1 METNKNILKYE
12 NLIYEVKNKDKKI
25 HTKYATIINGL
36 SASIE
41 SGKLTAVMGASGCG
55 KTHLFELL
63 IGNLPADCKTSGKIT
78 YNEQEKDEKNW
89 VKQIAFLPQD
99 DIYYPDLTTYESIM
113 YNLSFNS
120 NTYKENVKIANEA
133 IESACIS
140 NKKDAPIKTLSG
152 GERKRAMIAI
162 TMANNPEILILD
174 EPTTGLDSHSALK
187 IVESL
192 KKYAVYNNKIVI
204 MTVHQPGDGMF
215 SLFDDLLFL
224 TRGGMFY
231 SGPANE
237 INRFL
242 ESNNIIPP
250 SNMSHSEV
258 LFILHSDPE
267 ESEFARK
274 HESVV
279 KDIVYRNAVK
289 NQLPEPKVCNNKKM
303 FFFDLNFRHAL
314 ILVKHNFKLM
324 LKSPDRLKNFI
335 LFFLL
340 SLPTYGLTFLRIWL
354 KSRKELKTIYEML
367 GKTGQFDFSEKF
379 ALSYALF
386 TSEFALSVAFWTT
399 FFSINMQDEVI
410 LKMELFTR
418 QYSAMTYYLYNFLQK
433 FLCSYIFLS
442 ISFLLLFIIDF
453 NIGYSK
459 EILCLSFP
467 IIVISLFFTV
477 ASNLLLTSIPLGKKI
492 SYFFVLSN
500 SCGIYYAHSI
510 IIDWYR
516 KKMCGLWDK
525 LPYLLDLLL
534 IFPNYCFDIY
544 SMTRMRITMRNS
556 KSKDFQNKIEVIKPY
571 EKFLMEGSM
580 IKETYAEDTP
590 IIRTRNYENYY
601 IFEMPVEL
609 KKDPKFA
616 LSLISFDIT
625 PNILLYFIIPLS
637 LSVCVMLTLFMI
649 KLKKVPNIRTKLM
662 N

>member
-1 METNKNILKYE
+1 MKSVKNILKYE
-12 NLIYEVKNKDKKI
+12 NLIHEVKNKDEKI

-78 YNEQEKDEKNW
+78 YNEQERDEKNW

-192 KKYAVYNNKIVI
+192 KKYAVDNNKIVI

-303 FFFDLNFRHAL
+303 FFFDINFRHAL

-340 SLPTYGLTFLRIWL
+340 SFLSYVRIIL
-354 KSRKELKTIYEML
+354 RKFMNKPEKIVNVFELLRKANL
-367 GKTGQFDFSEKF
+367 DFSEKF

-386 TSEFALSVAFWTT
+386 TNEFMFQIALWTT
-399 FFSINMQDEVI
+399 YFSINMQDEVI
-410 LKMELFTR
+410 LKMELFTKK
-418 QYSAMTYYLYNFLQK
+418 YSAMTYYLYNFSQK
-433 FLCSYIFLS
+433 FLCSYIL
-442 ISFLLLFIIDF
+442 ITIGYLLMFIIDF
-453 NIGYSK
+453 NSGYPK
-459 EILCLSFP
+459 EIMYLLYL
-467 IIVISLFFTV
+467 IIILSLFLTISV
-477 ASNLLLTSIPLGKKI
+477 NLLLSSIPLGKKI
-492 SYFFVLSN
+492 SNLMILCNTLGIWNMEYAYISN
-500 SCGIYYAHSI
+500 
-510 IIDWYR
+510 
-516 KKMCGLWDK
+516 
-525 LPYLLDLLL
+525 
-534 IFPNYCFDIY
+534 
-544 SMTRMRITMRNS
+544 
-556 KSKDFQNKIEVIKPY
+556 
-571 EKFLMEGSM
+571 
-580 IKETYAEDTP
+580 
-590 IIRTRNYENYY
+590 
-601 IFEMPVEL
+601 
-609 KKDPKFA
+609 
-616 LSLISFDIT
+616 
-625 PNILLYFIIPLS
+625 
-637 LSVCVMLTLFMI
+637 
-649 KLKKVPNIRTKLM
+649 
-662 N
+662 